1 MNRLSKSRFI
11 ALAVS
16 GLIGASGCGGGGG
29 GGGSTGTG
37 QLTSGVITGFGS
49 VYVDGIEFE
58 TNQSSFSLDD
68 GPGSEDDLEVGMVV
82 TVKGTVD
89 QNGTT
94 GTATHIEYD
103 DELEGIVLSTGIGT
117 DGTGTMDIMGQIVN
131 IGPTTIFESDVPG
144 ITGIEQIVAGNVVE
158 VSGYSSGDGT
168 AFATRIEVKL
178 ASHAGEEIEV
188 KGIIHNLTA
197 STFGIGGLTV
207 NFSTA
212 MLEDIPGGVLVEG
225 LYVEVKST
233 QGMNAS
239 GQLVASKVEL
249 EDDGDMDLDGDD
261 GEDVKLNGIITAEL
275 SETVFEID
283 GQTVIIVAD
292 TEFEHGS
299 IVDLAEGVLVK
310 VEGRFNVDDALI
322 AEEIELEEE
331 RDIEMEGTLEA
342 VNGTGASGTVTLFG
356 QTIIINSMTILVD
369 DQDEDGLLPVHF
381 FGLDDLAAGDFVEL
395 DAFRDSVSGNLVAA
409 KLERDDHSD
418 DVASLEGPVE
428 DIPDGNTLV
437 IAGVTVDVSGVG
449 MPPVSVGDEVEVDG
463 DYDVGTMIFTATA
476 IEVDEEGD

>member
-1 MNRLSKSRFI
+1 MN
-11 ALAVS
+11 
-16 GLIGASGCGGGGG
+16 
-29 GGGSTGTG
+29 
-37 QLTSGVITGFGS
+37 
-49 VYVDGIEFE
+49 
-58 TNQSSFSLDD
+58 
-68 GPGSEDDLEVGMVV
+68 
-82 TVKGTVD
+82 
-89 QNGTT
+89 
-94 GTATHIEYD
+94 
-103 DELEGIVLSTGIGT
+103 
-117 DGTGTMDIMGQIVN
+117 IMGQIVN
-131 IGPTTIFESDVPG
+131 ISSTTIFESDVPG
-144 ITGIEQIVAGNVVE
+144 ITGTDQVVAGNVVE

-188 KGIIHNLTA
+188 KGIIENLTA
-197 STFGIGGLTV
+197 TTFDIGGLTV
-207 NFSTA
+207 NYSTA
-212 MLEDIPGGVLVEG
+212 MLDDIPGGALVEG

-239 GQLVASKVEL
+239 GQLVASEVEL

-331 RDIEMEGTLEA
+331 RDIEMEGALEA
-342 VNGTGASGTVTLFG
+342 VNGTGANGTVTLFG
-356 QTIIINSMTILVD
+356 QTVIVNPMTILVD
-369 DQDEDGLLPVHF
+369 EQDEDGLLPVHF

-418 DVASLEGPVE
+418 DAASLEGPVE
-428 DIPDGNTLV
+428 DIPDGSTLV
-437 IAGVTVDVSGVG
+437 VAGVTVDVSGAG

-476 IEVDEEGD
+476 IEVDEED